1 MSQMRTDNILGR
13 ITGEAFCGGIVG
25 YQRTYTTGQLGN
37 AELKS
42 AALKMLPGLDSDG
55 VPSYGSNALAVSRN
69 PNQLTIT
76 TTNNIPIRAGLYAG
90 GIVGYCEKDSHLLLK
105 NCTNSGDIAQT
116 ASVWKKWCRIRKLY

>member
-1 MSQMRTDNILGR
+1 MNVVNLTQDMTMSQMRTDNILGR

-55 VPSYGSNALAVSRN
+55 VPSYGSNALS
-69 PNQLTIT
+69 Q
-76 TTNNIPIRAGLYAG
+76 
-90 GIVGYCEKDSHLLLK
+90 GI
-105 NCTNSGDIAQT
+105 QT
-116 ASVWKKWCRIRKLY
+116 S

>member
-1 MSQMRTDNILGR
+1 MYLEI
-13 ITGEAFCGGIVG
+13 
-25 YQRTYTTGQLGN
+25 
-37 AELKS
+37 
-42 AALKMLPGLDSDG
+42 LPGLDSNG
-55 VPSYGSNALAVSRN
+55 VPAYLRNALAVSQN

-116 ASVWKKWCRIRKLY
+116 ASVWKNGVALGSYIESNEIGEQNQNLPSGT

>member
-1 MSQMRTDNILGR
+1 MIGANVVNLTQDMTMSQMRTDNILGR

-90 GIVGYCEKDSHLLLK
+90 GIVA
-105 NCTNSGDIAQT
+105 IA
-116 ASVWKKWCRIRKLY
+116 RKTVICFLRTVRTVET

>member
-90 GIVGYCEKDSHLLLK
+90 GSWA
-105 NCTNSGDIAQT
+105 IARKT
-116 ASVWKKWCRIRKLY
+116 AICFLRTVRTVET